1 MSKTTFETEYNFI
14 DVKYYI
20 AHFEIEN
27 IYNSDQSGFQL
38 EFHTG
43 RVLAQKS
50 VSRSKKVESVTQ
62 STCNYS
68 YMI

>member
-14 DVKYYI
+14 DNVKYYI
-20 AHFEIEN
+20 AHFKIEN

-38 EFHTG
+38 EFHAD
-43 RVLAQKS
+43 RMLAQKG
-50 VSRSKKVESVTQ
+50 VKKVESVTQ